1 MIFWKNKPSVPS
13 RPNNIKIVPEVNA
26 NIFSRILFFWPG
38 ELLSHGYNR
47 PLQKEDL
54 YFLDNPRLAKN
65 ITDKFANE
73 WKKEIEKYKVGK
85 KPSLLKALD
94 RTIGWHFWCSL
105 FTRLIGSFLQSISP
119 LIMQAIVTFAMESF
133 DASSNNVDSPSV
145 SKGLILSTFL
155 FLNLAAAT
163 LFIQWSHWEAVQS
176 GILARTILITSI
188 NRKSMVL
195 SPSSR
200 TLFTEGKITNLM
212 STDTTRIDSA
222 SIYVQTMIVSPFQL
236 MLVLSLLVFVIGPTA
251 LTGFGLLI
259 IAGFLQGKI
268 MSVLTKVRSKVANI
282 TDERVKITLEILQG
296 IRIIKYYAW
305 EDSFLN
311 NIHAL
316 REKELGEI
324 RALMIVRAFVT
335 GIATVIPIFAN
346 ILSFTVF
353 VLTGGT
359 LNPSIAFASMA
370 LINILRTPLKDLP
383 QGISL
388 TTDAL
393 VSIYRIQDMLLT
405 EETEYC
411 PKIVFGSNYAI
422 KVENGKFLWADT
434 SVQDGDIVE
443 QSPCES
449 ADNELLEPLLTEIL
463 ISKSC
468 NYEQKCLS
476 SASCY
481 NNINLEIPRG
491 ILVAVIG
498 SVGSGKS
505 SLLLA
510 LIGEMKK
517 KQAKSYSEEILAI
530 ALKLLGYKM
539 VL

>member
-1 MIFWKNKPSVPS
+1 
-13 RPNNIKIVPEVNA
+13 
-26 NIFSRILFFWPG
+26 
-38 ELLSHGYNR
+38 
-47 PLQKEDL
+47 LQTFYWISLTVHK
-54 YFLDNPRLAKN
+54 FL
-65 ITDKFANE
+65 
-73 WKKEIEKYKVGK
+73 
-85 KPSLLKALD
+85 
-94 RTIGWHFWCSL
+94 
-105 FTRLIGSFLQSISP
+105 
-119 LIMQAIVTFAMESF
+119 
-133 DASSNNVDSPSV
+133 
-145 SKGLILSTFL
+145 
-155 FLNLAAAT
+155 
-163 LFIQWSHWEAVQS
+163 
-176 GILARTILITSI
+176 
-188 NRKSMVL
+188 
-195 SPSSR
+195 
-200 TLFTEGKITNLM
+200 
-212 STDTTRIDSA
+212 
-222 SIYVQTMIVSPFQL
+222 
-236 MLVLSLLVFVIGPTA
+236 
-251 LTGFGLLI
+251 
-259 IAGFLQGKI
+259 
-268 MSVLTKVRSKVANI
+268 
-282 TDERVKITLEILQG
+282 
-296 IRIIKYYAW
+296 
-305 EDSFLN
+305 
-311 NIHAL
+311 AL

-411 PKIVFGSNYAI
+411 PKNVFGSNYAI

-443 QSPCES
+443 QSPCEP
-449 ADNELLEPLLTEIL
+449 ADNELLEPLLTDIL
-463 ISKSC
+463 ISESC

-476 SASCY
+476 SASRY

-517 KQAKSYSEEILAI
+517 KTGEIVFGGNISYCPQTAWIQNGTLRENITFGLPFDQEKYQRAVRACCLESDILVLPAGDLTEIGENGINLSGGQKQRVNLARAVYFDSDIILLDDPLSAVDAYVGRQIFTNCILGVLASKTRILVTHQLQLLPKVDYIIYMEDGKI
-530 ALKLLGYKM
+530 AEQGTYEQLM
-539 VL
+539 RSNR